1 MQKLTPMMAQYK
13 AIKEQYSDAI
23 LMFRLGDF
31 YEMFFEDALEAS
43 KILQITLTSR
53 DKNSETKTPMCGIPY
68 HAVDN
73 YLGKLTRA
81 GKKVAICDQ
90 VTAPDGKG
98 IVQREVIRVVTPG
111 TTFDSGILDDKA
123 NNFIAALVGAK
134 EGFGLA
140 YCDVTTGEFK
150 VTSAANGR
158 DLEAEIAKVGPSECI
173 MARELLEEPRVKALL
188 ANFKNTYTF
197 AYTFGGDGEEFLK
210 KHFGVQSLKIFGL
223 EDEKLL
229 NQVAAMLMSYLKET
243 QKTDLGHVQ
252 KIVKYE
258 ARESMPLDRT
268 LIRNLEIFQNN
279 YDGKREG
286 SLMWVMDHTLNAM
299 GGRALRQAV
308 LNPLIEK
315 AAIEARLA
323 LVEKLVNNSSLLR
336 EVREEMG
343 KIYDIERLLSRLSL
357 GIGNARDLN
366 ALRVSLEVM
375 PKVRT
380 VIEGE
385 LGELSAEIENL
396 DELCGLIA
404 AAIREESPLSVR
416 DGGMIASGYNPELD
430 DLRNISTEG
439 KTFIADLQAREA
451 KRSGIGSLKV
461 KFNKVFGYYIEIS
474 NANRGEVPEDYI
486 RKQTLVNAERYI
498 TPELKEYEE
507 KVLTAEDKIKEL
519 EYNLFHEVRMAVVEK
534 MLVIQRTARTVGRL
548 DMLASMAELAVSN
561 NYCKPEIS
569 EGTGDGAEL
578 AIVGGRHPVVEVLVG
593 RENFVGNDSVM
604 GVLERAEVKKDDDSG
619 ATKSCPRGQIF
630 SLITGPNMGG
640 KSTYLRQVAL
650 IVLMAQIGS
659 FVPAKSARI
668 GLVDRIF
675 TRIGA
680 SDHMSRG
687 ESTFMVEM
695 QEAAYILNNAS
706 ERSLIILDEIGR
718 GTSTY
723 DGVSIAWA
731 MMEYIH
737 DTIGARTLFA
747 THYHELIDLAEK
759 LPKAENLSVA
769 VRENEQEGVV
779 FLYKIINGATDKSY
793 GIEVAKLAGL
803 NAEIVG
809 RARGVLGQLE
819 SKHIKRMK
827 GNPDQLGLF
836 LEEKK
841 DERIERV
848 GLEVAEKP
856 AESPLLIELK
866 NLDINKM
873 TPLEAMQKLSE
884 MKEKNNN

>member
-1 MQKLTPMMAQYK
+1 MMAQYK